1 MWRACCRFLS
11 PFVHMRPPRGRF
23 IHHQDPEGSLSKG
36 YSVSQ
41 GREMGK
47 DARIIV
53 RIEQGCV
60 WVGGT
65 ATTIVDGSV
74 QWPID

>member
-1 MWRACCRFLS
+1 MY
-11 PFVHMRPPRGRF
+11 V
-23 IHHQDPEGSLSKG
+23 QDPKGSLSNG
-36 YSVSQ
+36 YVVSQ

-47 DARIIV
+47 DARIAV

-74 QWPID
+74 RWPCQ

>member
-1 MWRACCRFLS
+1 MT
-11 PFVHMRPPRGRF
+11 HG
-23 IHHQDPEGSLSKG
+23 QDPEGSLRSG

-47 DARIIV
+47 DARIFV
-53 RIEQGCV
+53 RIQQGCV

-65 ATTIVDGSV
+65 ATTIIDGSV
-74 QWPID
+74 RWPRQ